1 MGNRSKKSAI
11 SDINQFT
18 GVGKLFRKISHPR
31 DLGYESFNARPV
43 FCVCKAPPGWS
54 GVKKSRNRGGSE
66 CSAIVGI
73 PCDRRTRSAYRKRE
87 LDSRTSVMCDSELKL
102 SLTVTP
108 KIFML
113 VILSTTVML

>member
-43 FCVCKAPPGWS
+43 FCVCKAPPGWR
-54 GVKKSRNRGGSE
+54 GVKKSRNRRGFE

-73 PCDRRTRSAYRKRE
+73 PCDRSSLYGAHIESESSTRGHRG
-87 LDSRTSVMCDSELKL
+87 C
-102 SLTVTP
+102 VT
-108 KIFML
+108 L
-113 VILSTTVML
+113 H